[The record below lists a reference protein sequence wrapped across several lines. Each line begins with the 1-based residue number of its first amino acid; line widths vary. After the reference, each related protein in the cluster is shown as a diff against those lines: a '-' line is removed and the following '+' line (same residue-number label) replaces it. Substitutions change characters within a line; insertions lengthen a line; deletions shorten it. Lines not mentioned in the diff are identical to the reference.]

1 MAILDIK
8 DNKSLINA
16 AKVLKLGGILVF
28 PTDTVYGIGCA
39 LNSKAI
45 LKLYN
50 IKKRSIGKPT
60 AILITKKYYQGEN
73 IDKILK
79 QYPKGKITIVVDVKN
94 LDFEIPPIIL
104 KNNKVGI
111 RFPEFTWLEE
121 LIDSAGPIAASSA
134 NFEDEPAPKNYD
146 EIDTDLINKSN
157 LTIRT
162 DEKLDGKPSTVV
174 DLEKDEIIRK

>member
-16 AKVLKLGGILVF
+16 AKVLKSNGILVF
-28 PTDTVYGIGCA
+28 PTDTVYGIGCT
-39 LNSKAI
+39 LSSKAI

-60 AILITKKYYQGEN
+60 AILITP
-73 IDKILK
+73 KIYNGKDLEKVLK
-79 QYPKGKITIVVDVKN
+79 QYPKGKITVVTDVKN
-94 LDFEIPPIIL
+94 LDFDVPPILL
-104 KNNKVGI
+104 KDNKVGI
-111 RFPEFTWLEE
+111 RFPNYPWLEE
-121 LIDSAGPIAASSA
+121 LIDLAGPIAATSA
-134 NFEDEPAPKNYD
+134 NFEDEPVPKTYD

-162 DEKLDGKPSTVV
+162 DEKLSGKPSTVV
-174 DLEKDEIIRK
+174 DIEKDEIIRK